1 MTAMKNF
8 FLAFALLIG
17 ATLSAQTEKGA
28 SPLQSQIPNPKS
40 QIRNPKSE
48 IRNPKSEIRNPKSP
62 QDDKIPDLRFADRD
76 AEAFAGWLRSPSG
89 GSLAADQIMLLTN
102 GQAKGR
108 QPGLRLHLAE
118 GRAKVAGMAGT
129 GV

>member
-28 SPLQSQIPNPKS
+28 SPLQSA
-40 QIRNPKSE
+40 IRNPKSQ
-48 IRNPKSEIRNPKSP
+48 IRNPKSP
-62 QDDKIPDLRFADRD
+62 QDDKIPVLRFADRD